1 MQQIQC
7 CLLILAII
15 STFATIRSA
24 TEDNLVQSIWRPCG
38 SKTTSYFTFSTE
50 ILRIFTFV
58 NRWTPNSSIGWRCSS
73 FCASL
78 SASERHWISVYTTQR
93 PTSSNDH
100 QVQYVHRLLITTFSM
115 TSFWTFSIEATQSVP
130 SLERIIVAR
139 VPAAFDKKVEMPYG
153 PAISPCV
160 NSSMVATD
168 GSECLSEGVEAGKNY
183 TYTSFFDVLRS
194 FPTVSTIYIIY

>member
-1 MQQIQC
+1 
-7 CLLILAII
+7 
-15 STFATIRSA
+15 
-24 TEDNLVQSIWRPCG
+24 
-38 SKTTSYFTFSTE
+38 
-50 ILRIFTFV
+50 
-58 NRWTPNSSIGWRCSS
+58 
-73 FCASL
+73 
-78 SASERHWISVYTTQR
+78 
-93 PTSSNDH
+93 
-100 QVQYVHRLLITTFSM
+100 M
-115 TSFWTFSIEATQSVP
+115 TSFLSSEATQSVP

-194 FPTVSTIYIIY
+194 FPTVSIIYIIH